1 LSAEDNPK
9 SIGSLD
15 RQEVLTY
22 LMIFVFGGF
31 AVIVAIIMY
40 LVLSSPDVLKTVV
53 IDGTINIGLFIE
65 RFDELLIAFLILLGV
80 GVGAKIK
87 K

>member
-1 LSAEDNPK
+1 MSAEDNPK